1 MNNIENQATQETQT
15 PSGFRKNALGHL
27 VPESQIKPLE
37 LIRDD
42 LVHNI
47 VQQAQA
53 LRETMQGFK
62 QQAQQQLTDFV
73 DLSASEYG
81 VKYGGSKGNVVL
93 TSFDGRYQVR
103 RAIGEHRVFDERIQT
118 AKALIDECIHS
129 WSGGAD
135 DRLMAMVDHAFRVD
149 QQGRINVNQVLSLR
163 QLNIDD
169 AKWLTAMEAIA
180 DAIQVTGTCEYLRLY
195 ERKNN
200 GKYQQLPLDI
210 SSL

>member
-1 MNNIENQATQETQT
+1 MSNTDKQATQEAQT
-15 PSGFRKNALGHL
+15 PTGFRKNALGHL
-27 VPESQIKPLE
+27 VPESQIKAIE
-37 LIRDD
+37 LVRDD
-42 LVHNI
+42 VVQTI

-53 LRETMQGFK
+53 LRETMLAFK
-62 QQAQQQLTDFV
+62 QQAQQQITDFV
-73 DLSASEYG
+73 DISASEYG
-81 VKYGGSKGNVVL
+81 VKYGGIKGNVSL
-93 TSFDGRYQVR
+93 ISFDGKYKIL
-103 RAIGEHRVFDERIQT
+103 RAIGENRVFDERIQT
-118 AKALIDECIHS
+118 AKILIDECIHS

-163 QLNIDD
+163 QLAIDD
-169 AKWLTAMEAIA
+169 EKWLIAMDAIA
-180 DAIQVTGTCEYLRLY
+180 DAIQITGTSEYLRLY

>member
-1 MNNIENQATQETQT
+1 MTKQINQDTIPA
-15 PSGFRKNALGHL
+15 GFRQNALGHL

-53 LRETMQGFK
+53 LRVTMQGFK

-73 DLSASEYG
+73 DLSANEYG